1 MDLIITL
8 ISKICYF
15 LWGDWIHIPLPGSGT
30 LDLPLLVLILVPAGV
45 YFTIRTGFLQIRMFP
60 DMLRAV
66 LEHAGV
72 SKYAEAAEDAEA
84 DDKGAAVPAG
94 NTPDNAETGKKKKRN
109 GISALQALVVSTAT
123 RVGMGNLVGVVAAV
137 SAGGAGAVFWMWVT
151 ALIGSAT
158 AFIEATLAQLHKE
171 KDPLYGGYR
180 GGPAY
185 YIHDWINSK
194 EKALLKKASSRYSL
208 RCQASYA
215 GAA

>member
-30 LDLPLLVLILVPAGV
+30 LDLPLLVLILVPAGI

-72 SKYAEAAEDAEA
+72 SKYAEAAEDAEDVEDTEA

-94 NTPDNAETGKKKKRN
+94 NTPDTAETGKKKKR
-109 GISALQALVVSTAT
+109 ISVKRENA
-123 RVGMGNLVGVVAAV
+123 
-137 SAGGAGAVFWMWVT
+137 FWRK
-151 ALIGSAT
+151 I
-158 AFIEATLAQLHKE
+158 
-171 KDPLYGGYR
+171 
-180 GGPAY
+180 
-185 YIHDWINSK
+185 
-194 EKALLKKASSRYSL
+194 
-208 RCQASYA
+208 
-215 GAA
+215 